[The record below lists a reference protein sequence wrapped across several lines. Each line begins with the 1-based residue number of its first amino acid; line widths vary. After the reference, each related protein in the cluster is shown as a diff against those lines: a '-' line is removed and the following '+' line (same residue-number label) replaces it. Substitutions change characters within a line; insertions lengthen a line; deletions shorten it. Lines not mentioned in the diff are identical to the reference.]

1 MLKGY
6 GAYSQA
12 YQKAAVNTVD
22 QRKLILMLYDGAI
35 KFLSHAVEKMG
46 KGEAYEA
53 HTHLIKGK
61 SIIAELLASL
71 NLDNGGDIARN
82 LQRLYAYMF
91 NELIDANLNK
101 DPDRVQRVVHLLKE
115 LRTAWHG
122 LKPGGAGA
130 AAIPAAPGTQ
140 PGRAPVGAGATAG
153 TGVPAGTG
161 AEAVIPGMI
170 QVKRIQV
177 KG

>member
-1 MLKGY
+1 MRSRAKETAMLKGY

-35 KFLSHAVEKMG
+35 KFLTHAVEKME
-46 KGEAYEA
+46 KQEHYEA
-53 HTHLIKGK
+53 HTNLIRGK
-61 SIIAELLASL
+61 SIIAELLSSL
-71 NLDNGGDIARN
+71 NLEHGGDIARN

-101 DPDRVQRVVHLLKE
+101 EPERVQRVVHLLKE
-115 LRTAWHG
+115 LRTAWQN
-122 LKPGGAGA
+122 LKPGTAPNVPQAGTA
-130 AAIPAAPGTQ
+130 PAQAPGTAAQ
-140 PGRAPVGAGATAG
+140 PT
-153 TGVPAGTG
+153 TQ
-161 AEAVIPGMI
+161 IPGMV

>member
-35 KFLSHAVEKMG
+35 KFLTHAIEKMQ
-46 KGEAYEA
+46 KNDVYEA
-53 HTHLIKGK
+53 HTNLIRGK
-61 SIIAELLASL
+61 SIIAELLSSL

-101 DPDRVQRVVHLLKE
+101 DPERVQRVVHLLKE
-115 LRTAWHG
+115 LRTAWQN
-122 LKPGGAGA
+122 LKPGTAGHPAGSA
-130 AAIPAAPGTQ
+130 AALAVSHAEPASTP
-140 PGRAPVGAGATAG
+140 
-153 TGVPAGTG
+153 
-161 AEAVIPGMI
+161 IPGMV
-170 QVKRIQV
+170 QVRRIQV

>member
-12 YQKAAVNTVD
+12 YQKTAVNTVD

-46 KGEAYEA
+46 KNEVYEA

-71 NLDNGGDIARN
+71 NLEAGGDIARN

-101 DPDRVQRVVHLLKE
+101 DPDRVQRVVHLLRE
-115 LRTAWHG
+115 LRTAWQS
-122 LKPGGAGA
+122 LKPAA
-130 AAIPAAPGTQ
+130 PESIAAIPVPAVPGQ
-140 PGRAPVGAGATAG
+140 PGSAPRAQAGQAAKGET
-153 TGVPAGTG
+153 
-161 AEAVIPGMI
+161 VIPGTI

>member
-35 KFLSHAVEKMG
+35 KFLTHAVEKME
-46 KGEAYEA
+46 KNDVYEA
-53 HTHLIKGK
+53 HTNLIRGK
-61 SIIAELLASL
+61 SIIAELLSSL
-71 NLDNGGDIARN
+71 NLEGGGDIARN

-101 DPDRVQRVVHLLKE
+101 EPDRVQRVVHLLKE
-115 LRTAWHG
+115 LRTAWQN
-122 LKPGGAGA
+122 LKPGTAPATPAVPAARAGD
-130 AAIPAAPGTQ
+130 PAAP
-140 PGRAPVGAGATAG
+140 AAT
-153 TGVPAGTG
+153 P
-161 AEAVIPGMI
+161 IPGMT

>member
-12 YQKAAVNTVD
+12 YRKAAVSTVD

-35 KFLSHAVEKMG
+35 KFLTHAIEKMQ
-46 KGEAYEA
+46 KNDVYEA
-53 HTHLIKGK
+53 HTNLIRGK
-61 SIIAELLASL
+61 SIIAELLSSL
-71 NLDNGGDIARN
+71 NLECGGDIARN

-101 DPDRVQRVVHLLKE
+101 EPERVQRVVHLLKE
-115 LRTAWHG
+115 LRTAWQS
-122 LKPGGAGA
+122 LKPGAAPPLPAAGA
-130 AAIPAAPGTQ
+130 APQGASLAAPAAPSVPGT
-140 PGRAPVGAGATAG
+140 V
-153 TGVPAGTG
+153 
-161 AEAVIPGMI
+161 

>member
-35 KFLSHAVEKMG
+35 KFLTHAMEHMHKR
-46 KGEAYEA
+46 EIYEA
-53 HTHLIKGK
+53 HTNLIKSK

-71 NLDNGGDIARN
+71 NLESGGDIARN

-91 NELIDANLNK
+91 NELIDANLNR
-101 DPDRVQRVVHLLKE
+101 DPERVQRVVHLLKE
-115 LRTAWHG
+115 LRAAWQN
-122 LKPGGAGA
+122 LKPGTAA
-130 AAIPAAPGTQ
+130 QAAIPAVPAAPG
-140 PGRAPVGAGATAG
+140 GSAGAPGAAPAPAAG
-153 TGVPAGTG
+153 TPVPGT
-161 AEAVIPGMI
+161 V

>member
-6 GAYSQA
+6 GQYSQA

-22 QRKLILMLYDGAI
+22 QRKLIVMLYDGAI
-35 KFLSHAVEKMG
+35 KFLTQAVEKMQ
-46 KGEAYEA
+46 KDEVYEA
-53 HTHLIKGK
+53 HTNLIRGK
-61 SIIAELLASL
+61 SIIAELLSSL
-71 NLDNGGDIARN
+71 NLENGGDIARN

-101 DPDRVQRVVHLLKE
+101 DPERVQRVVHLLKE
-115 LRTAWHG
+115 LRMAWQN
-122 LKPGGAGA
+122 LKPGTSPAV
-130 AAIPAAPGTQ
+130 PAAPTGVAPAPA
-140 PGRAPVGAGATAG
+140 PGRAPTEPAT
-153 TGVPAGTG
+153 TP
-161 AEAVIPGMI
+161 IPGMM

>member
-1 MLKGY
+1 MTQERQMLKGY
-6 GAYSQA
+6 GGYSQA

-35 KFLSHAVEKMG
+35 NFLSHAMEKMQG
-46 KGEAYEA
+46 GDVYDA

-71 NLDNGGDIARN
+71 NLEQGGDIARN
-82 LQRLYAYMF
+82 LQRLYAFMF

-101 DPDRVQRVVHLLKE
+101 DPERVGHVVHLLKE
-115 LRTAWHG
+115 LRTAWQG
-122 LKPGGAGA
+122 LKPG
-130 AAIPAAPGTQ
+130 AAIPVPPTPAQPANQPAAAP
-140 PGRAPVGAGATAG
+140 AT
-153 TGVPAGTG
+153 TP
-161 AEAVIPGMI
+161 IPGMI

>member
-35 KFLSHAVEKMG
+35 KFLTHAVEKMQ
-46 KGEAYEA
+46 KNEVYEA
-53 HTHLIKGK
+53 HTNLIRGK
-61 SIIAELLASL
+61 SIIAELLSSL
-71 NLDNGGDIARN
+71 NLENGGDIARN

-101 DPDRVQRVVHLLKE
+101 DPERVQRVVRLLKE
-115 LRTAWHG
+115 LRTAWLD
-122 LKPGGAGA
+122 LKPGVA
-130 AAIPAAPGTQ
+130 PAAP
-140 PGRAPVGAGATAG
+140 A
-153 TGVPAGTG
+153 VPAGSAAAPAAPAATP
-161 AEAVIPGMI
+161 IPGMT

>member
-12 YQKAAVNTVD
+12 YQKAAVSTVD

-46 KGEAYEA
+46 KGETYEA

-115 LRTAWHG
+115 LRMAWHN

-130 AAIPAAPGTQ
+130 AVPAAPAAQ
-140 PGRAPVGAGATAG
+140 PGTAPASAVA
-153 TGVPAGTG
+153 PAATG
-161 AEAVIPGMI
+161 APAAAAGESVIPGMI